1 VTAAI
6 NSSPPPEKPTKVHAS
21 IAADTLI
28 GERYRIVKKLGE
40 GASGTVYVAEHV
52 LLHKRI
58 ALKILHPELTDT
70 SEGVARF
77 EREAMA
83 TSRIEHPN
91 VAAAIDFGRLPEGA
105 MYLALEYVEGTSLR
119 DELAKGPLGV
129 ERALYVGRQIAS
141 AIAAAQALDIV
152 HRDLKPENVMLVT
165 KGSDTDF
172 VKVLDFGI
180 ARVPVDEGSIGGSP
194 ALTKAGAVFGTAEY
208 MPPEQGIGQKVDSR
222 ADLYALG
229 VMLFEMVAG
238 VRPYG
243 TRDDLG
249 ILAQQLTQPLPTLAE
264 RAKGIEAPASLQR
277 LINRLLAK
285 RPQERISQAEDV
297 VRALDSIITGEAPG
311 SAGPPVSATADEPL
325 PAFSLQT
332 QLPGTLSAP
341 EPDSLAEKAMP
352 TDGEDNAAPRVQA
365 KPSQAPKAVVVA
377 SALSKSVG
385 QYFSKATTVVDTRR
399 KGLPEPMRTWLLKV
413 PAGALVIAL
422 LGLVLFTVVGIFV
435 GVQRANASRAS
446 AAASASA
453 SALVAAQA
461 EAAAKASAAAA
472 RPAPIVDGDSN
483 AGAGEG
489 DSKDPNAMLDQ
500 AQKKLRENKDADA
513 VNTVAHVLGKHP
525 DRRNDARVA
534 AILFKTASSTVK
546 GVANTTFSLLEGTM
560 AAPGAE
566 IVYQIAADKSLP
578 SYVRTRAE
586 KWLHTPQFERAASDA
601 LRIASNLRFAS
612 TCDAKRALLGAASK
626 AGGTAALAYLHELQG
641 ETGCGLSGKDDC
653 YACLRG
659 DSALSD
665 AIKAIETRLKQ

>member
-1 VTAAI
+1 
-6 NSSPPPEKPTKVHAS
+6 
-21 IAADTLI
+21 
-28 GERYRIVKKLGE
+28 
-40 GASGTVYVAEHV
+40 
-52 LLHKRI
+52 
-58 ALKILHPELTDT
+58 
-70 SEGVARF
+70 
-77 EREAMA
+77 
-83 TSRIEHPN
+83 
-91 VAAAIDFGRLPEGA
+91 
-105 MYLALEYVEGTSLR
+105 
-119 DELAKGPLGV
+119 
-129 ERALYVGRQIAS
+129 
-141 AIAAAQALDIV
+141 
-152 HRDLKPENVMLVT
+152 
-165 KGSDTDF
+165 
-172 VKVLDFGI
+172 
-180 ARVPVDEGSIGGSP
+180 
-194 ALTKAGAVFGTAEY
+194 
-208 MPPEQGIGQKVDSR
+208 
-222 ADLYALG
+222 
-229 VMLFEMVAG
+229 MLFEMVAG

-653 YACLRG
+653 YACLRI

>member
-1 VTAAI
+1 
-6 NSSPPPEKPTKVHAS
+6 
-21 IAADTLI
+21 
-28 GERYRIVKKLGE
+28 
-40 GASGTVYVAEHV
+40 
-52 LLHKRI
+52 
-58 ALKILHPELTDT
+58 
-70 SEGVARF
+70 
-77 EREAMA
+77 
-83 TSRIEHPN
+83 
-91 VAAAIDFGRLPEGA
+91 
-105 MYLALEYVEGTSLR
+105 
-119 DELAKGPLGV
+119 
-129 ERALYVGRQIAS
+129 
-141 AIAAAQALDIV
+141 
-152 HRDLKPENVMLVT
+152 
-165 KGSDTDF
+165 
-172 VKVLDFGI
+172 
-180 ARVPVDEGSIGGSP
+180 
-194 ALTKAGAVFGTAEY
+194 
-208 MPPEQGIGQKVDSR
+208 
-222 ADLYALG
+222 
-229 VMLFEMVAG
+229 
-238 VRPYG
+238 
-243 TRDDLG
+243 
-249 ILAQQLTQPLPTLAE
+249 
-264 RAKGIEAPASLQR
+264 
-277 LINRLLAK
+277 
-285 RPQERISQAEDV
+285 
-297 VRALDSIITGEAPG
+297 
-311 SAGPPVSATADEPL
+311 
-325 PAFSLQT
+325 
-332 QLPGTLSAP
+332 
-341 EPDSLAEKAMP
+341 
-352 TDGEDNAAPRVQA
+352 
-365 KPSQAPKAVVVA
+365 
-377 SALSKSVG
+377 
-385 QYFSKATTVVDTRR
+385 
-399 KGLPEPMRTWLLKV
+399 
-413 PAGALVIAL
+413 
-422 LGLVLFTVVGIFV
+422 VGIFV

-653 YACLRG
+653 YACLRI
-659 DSALSD
+659 DSALND
-665 AIKAIETRLKQ
+665 AIKAIDTRLKQ